1 MDDVL
6 GLKEALIFNCSGYSL
21 NTLFKDENL
30 IGKKSH
36 FVVYKNPSKLK
47 YTVGAQ
53 VNDKLHIRV
62 DCFDDKITLRADSS
76 VEESNE

>member
-1 MDDVL
+1 M
-6 GLKEALIFNCSGYSL
+6 
-21 NTLFKDENL
+21 FKDENL

-53 VNDKLHIRV
+53 VNDKLHIQV
-62 DCFDDKITLRADSS
+62 DCCDDKITLRADSS
-76 VEESNE
+76 VE